1 MTTKNADSANDTC
14 LSALLQHIDEVQTK
28 AHCIA
33 EAMEVINYMESE
45 GACPSG
51 RYAVSTM
58 VQALANEVANSLD
71 RINLPEA

>member
-1 MTTKNADSANDTC
+1 MP
-14 LSALLQHIDEVQTK
+14 ALLKHIGELHIK

-33 EAMEVINYMESE
+33 EAMEVITYMEAE

-58 VQALANEVANSLD
+58 VQSLANEVANGLD